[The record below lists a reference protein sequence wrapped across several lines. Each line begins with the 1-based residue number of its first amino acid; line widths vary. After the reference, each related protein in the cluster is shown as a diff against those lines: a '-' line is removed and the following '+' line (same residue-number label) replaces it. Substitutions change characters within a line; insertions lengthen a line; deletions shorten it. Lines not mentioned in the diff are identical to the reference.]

1 MDVAVRSTGRI
12 WRANYRANYE
22 DDEFVAL
29 VAQLKSMQPDAV
41 RLKSTGGLETPLV
54 AVLAAAVP
62 PPAAVNLRQAHD
74 FTKVTG
80 P

>member
-12 WRANYRANYE
+12 WRANYE

-29 VAQLKSMQPDAV
+29 VAQLQTMQPDAV
-41 RLKSTGGLETPLV
+41 ILESTGGLETPLV

-62 PPAAVNLRQAHD
+62 PMAAVN
-74 FTKVTG
+74 T
-80 P
+80 